1 MTRATS
7 PVIVTDHAHDIGCIH
22 CGQPVAAGERFCCTG
37 CAGAYA
43 LIHDLGLDAYYARRD
58 ANAPAPAGEEAAAL
72 DLSGAV
78 ETLPD
83 GAQCLRLVVDG
94 VTCGACV
101 WLIESALRREAG
113 VTAARVNLT
122 TRRLSVTW
130 REGAPDMAG
139 HLAGIVRRLG
149 YRPAVAGTEGAD
161 DPQKKSE
168 RELVRAMA
176 VAGFGMMNIML
187 LSVSVWSGHA
197 GSMGDATRTLMHWL
211 SALIA
216 VPVVA
221 YAARPFFRSA
231 ITALKAGRTNMDVPI
246 SLGVTLAT
254 TVSLWETARHGEHAY
269 FDGAVMLLFFLLVG
283 RFLDARARG
292 RARSAAEHLL
302 ALGRAPVMMLNEA
315 GMAVPTAPAQ
325 VPVGATVLVA
335 AGERIG
341 VDGAVADGVSD
352 IDTSLVTGE
361 SHPQPVRPGD
371 TLFAGMVNLSAPL
384 RVTVTARGEG
394 TLLAEIV
401 RLMEAAEQGRA
412 RYVAL
417 ADRVARAY
425 TPVVHTA
432 ALATFL
438 AWVLGVGIAWQ
449 QGLFIAVAVLIIT
462 CPCALALAV
471 PAVQVVATGRLL
483 RGGILLKS
491 ATALERLA
499 KVDTIVFDKTGTLTL
514 GRPDLLPDGDRDA
527 ADLELAATLAR
538 ASRHPLSRAIARA
551 AGPGPVADGV
561 REVPG
566 AGLEWQGPDGM
577 VRLGRRGFVGPVSVP
592 GSIIEGPE
600 LWLARPGRQPQRFTF
615 ADAPRAD
622 AVTVV
627 ATLRRKGYRLALI
640 SGDREPVVAAM
651 AARLGITDW
660 RAGVDPAGKAA
671 ALAAMKDEGRH
682 VLMVGDGLNDAAAL
696 SAADVSASPGSA
708 VDVAQTAADAVFQGD
723 LLAPLA
729 ELLTVARKADRLV
742 LQNLGFSLLYNLCA
756 VPIAMLGHATP
767 LIAALAMSSSS
778 LVVLGNALRLSGA
791 PLRFPQAPALHPQL
805 GRRGTG
811 RAAAV
816 AAGTVS
822 GQPKTAL
829 REMRG

>member
-1 MTRATS
+1 MTFAAALSAGPQT
-7 PVIVTDHAHDIGCIH
+7 ACIH
-22 CGQPVAAGERFCCTG
+22 CGQPVVDGSRFCCAG
-37 CAGAYA
+37 CAGAHA

-58 ANAPAPAGEEAAAL
+58 VAAPAPAGEAAAPL
-72 DLSGAV
+72 DLSSAV
-78 ETLPD
+78 ETMPD
-83 GAQCLRLVVDG
+83 GGLCLRLVVDG

-101 WLIESALRREAG
+101 WLIESALRREDG
-113 VTAARVNLT
+113 VAAARVNLT
-122 TRRLSVTW
+122 TRRLTVTW
-130 REGAPDMAG
+130 QGGPDRAEQ
-139 HLAGIVRRLG
+139 LAAIVRRLG
-149 YRPAVAGTEGAD
+149 YRPAVAGSDTGD
-161 DPQKKSE
+161 DPQKRSE

-197 GSMGDATRTLMHWL
+197 GSMGEATRTLMHWL

-216 VPVVA
+216 LPVVG

-231 ITALKAGRTNMDVPI
+231 LTALRAGRSNMDVPI
-246 SLGVTLAT
+246 SLGVTLAV

-302 ALGRAPVMMLNEA
+302 ALGRAPVMVLNGEGA
-315 GMAVPTAPAQ
+315 AVPMAPAQ

-341 VDGAVADGVSD
+341 IDGTVADGVSD
-352 IDTSLVTGE
+352 IDSAVVTGE
-361 SHPQPVRPGD
+361 SQPQPARPGD
-371 TLFAGMVNLSAPL
+371 RLFAGMVNLTAPL
-384 RVTVTARGEG
+384 RLTVTARGEG

-412 RYVAL
+412 RFVAL
-417 ADRVARAY
+417 ADRVARSY

-438 AWVLGVGIAWQ
+438 VWVIWVGIAWQ
-449 QGLFIAVAVLIIT
+449 QALFIAVAVLIIT

-471 PAVQVVATGRLL
+471 PAVQVVATGRLM
-483 RGGILLKS
+483 RSGILLKS

-499 KVDTIVFDKTGTLTL
+499 RIDTIVFDKTGTLTL
-514 GRPDLLPDGDRDA
+514 GRPDLLPDPGRDP

-538 ASRHPLSRAIARA
+538 GSRHPLSRAIARA
-551 AGPGPVADGV
+551 AGQGSVAEGV

-566 AGLEWQGPDGM
+566 AGLEWRGPDGV
-577 VRLGRRGFVGPVSVP
+577 VRLGRRGFVGPVPLP
-592 GSIIEGPE
+592 GGLVEGPE
-600 LWLARPGRQPQRFTF
+600 LWLARPGRPPQRFTF
-615 ADAPRAD
+615 ADALRPD
-622 AVTVV
+622 AITVV
-627 ATLRRKGYRLALI
+627 EGLRRRGYRLALL
-640 SGDREPVVAAM
+640 SGDREPVVASM
-651 AARLGITDW
+651 ARRLGIVEW
-660 RAGVDPAGKAA
+660 QAGVDPAGKAA
-671 ALAAMKDEGRH
+671 ALAAMKAQGRQ

-723 LLAPLA
+723 RLAPVA
-729 ELLTVARKADRLV
+729 ELLAVARGADRLV
-742 LQNLGFSLLYNLCA
+742 VQNLGFSLLYNLCA

-778 LVVLGNALRLSGA
+778 LVVLGNSLRLS
-791 PLRFPQAPALHPQL
+791 
-805 GRRGTG
+805 RRRRKGVT
-811 RAAAV
+811 
-816 AAGTVS
+816 
-822 GQPKTAL
+822 P
-829 REMRG
+829 

>member
-1 MTRATS
+1 MTSVKAGAAR
-7 PVIVTDHAHDIGCIH
+7 IVTDHGSSVGCAH
-22 CGQPVAAGERFCCTG
+22 CGQPVAAGERFCGTA
-37 CAGAYA
+37 CAEAHA

-58 ANAPAPAGEEAAAL
+58 AAAPTPAGEEEAPL
-72 DLSGAV
+72 DLSSAV

-83 GAQCLRLVVDG
+83 GSHCLRLVVDG

-130 REGAPDMAG
+130 AGGAEGMAER
-139 HLAGIVRRLG
+139 LAGIVRRLG
-149 YRPAVAGTEGAD
+149 YRPAVAGMDGAD
-161 DPQKKSE
+161 DPQKQAEK
-168 RELVRAMA
+168 ELVRAMA

-197 GSMGDATRTLMHWL
+197 GSMGEATRTLMHWL

-216 VPVVA
+216 IPIVA
-221 YAARPFFRSA
+221 YAGRPFFRSA
-231 ITALKAGRTNMDVPI
+231 INALKAGRTNMDVPI

-254 TVSLWETARHGEHAY
+254 SVSLWETARHGEHAY

-315 GMAVPTAPAQ
+315 GAAVPTAPAQ

-341 VDGAVADGVSD
+341 VDGTVADGVSD
-352 IDTSLVTGE
+352 IDTSVVTGE
-361 SHPQPVRPGD
+361 SHPQPARPGD
-371 TLFAGMVNLSAPL
+371 RLFAGMVNLSAPL
-384 RVTVTARGEG
+384 RLTVTARGEG

-412 RYVAL
+412 RFVAL
-417 ADRVARAY
+417 ADRVARSY

-432 ALATFL
+432 ALTTFL
-438 AWVLGVGIAWQ
+438 VWVLWVGIAWQ
-449 QGLFIAVAVLIIT
+449 SALFIAVAVLIIT

-471 PAVQVVATGRLL
+471 PAVQVVATGRLM

-514 GRPDLLPDGDRDA
+514 GRPDLLPDPARDM
-527 ADLELAATLAR
+527 ADLNLAAMLAR
-538 ASRHPLSRAIARA
+538 ASRHPLSRAIVRA

-566 AGLEWQGPDGM
+566 AGLEWQGPEGL

-592 GSIIEGPE
+592 GGLIEGPE
-600 LWLARPGRQPQRFTF
+600 LWLSRPGRQPIRFTF

-622 AVTVV
+622 AVAVV
-627 ATLRRKGYRLALI
+627 ADLRRKGYRLALI

-651 AARLGITDW
+651 AARLGIEDW

-671 ALAAMKDEGRH
+671 ALAEMKAKGRR

-708 VDVAQTAADAVFQGD
+708 VDVAQNAADAVFQGD
-723 LLAPLA
+723 RLAPLA
-729 ELLTVARKADRLV
+729 ELLDVARKADRLV
-742 LQNLGFSLLYNLCA
+742 LQNLGFSLFYNLCA

-778 LVVLGNALRLSGA
+778 LVVLANALRLSRRA
-791 PLRFPQAPALHPQL
+791 PE
-805 GRRGTG
+805 GRR
-811 RAAAV
+811 
-816 AAGTVS
+816 
-822 GQPKTAL
+822 
-829 REMRG
+829 

>member
-1 MTRATS
+1 MSQVIAFTPAT
-7 PVIVTDHAHDIGCIH
+7 PEGCVH
-22 CGQPVAAGERFCCTG
+22 CGQPVAGGERFCCTG

-58 ANAPAPAGEEAAAL
+58 ANAPVPAGEEAVPL
-72 DLSGAV
+72 DLSSAIETGA
-78 ETLPD
+78 D
-83 GAQCLRLVVDG
+83 GAHCLRLVVDG

-130 REGAPDMAG
+130 TGEAGMAER
-139 HLAGIVRRLG
+139 LAGIVRRLG
-149 YRPAVAGTEGAD
+149 YRPAVAGTEQAD

-197 GSMGDATRTLMHWL
+197 GSMGEATRTLMHWL

-216 VPVVA
+216 VPIVA
-221 YAARPFFRSA
+221 YCARPFFRSA
-231 ITALKAGRTNMDVPI
+231 ITALRAGRTNMDVPI

-254 TVSLWETARHGEHAY
+254 TVSLWETARHGPHAY
-269 FDGAVMLLFFLLVG
+269 FDGAVMLLFFLLIG

-315 GMAVPTAPAQ
+315 GMAVPMAPAQ

-352 IDTSLVTGE
+352 IDTSVVTGE
-361 SHPQPVRPGD
+361 SHPQPARPGD
-371 TLFAGMVNLSAPL
+371 KLFAGMVNLTAPL
-384 RVTVTARGEG
+384 RLRVTARGEG

-412 RYVAL
+412 RFVAL
-417 ADRVARAY
+417 ADRVARSY

-432 ALATFL
+432 ALGTFL
-438 AWVLGVGIAWQ
+438 VWVLWVGIAWQ
-449 QGLFIAVAVLIIT
+449 QALFIAVAVLIIT

-483 RGGILLKS
+483 RSGILLKS

-514 GRPDLLPDGDRDA
+514 GRPDLLPDATLDP

-538 ASRHPLSRAIARA
+538 SSRHPLSRAIARA
-551 AGPGPVADGV
+551 AGPGPVVEGV

-566 AGLEWQGPDGM
+566 AGLEWQGSDGV
-577 VRLGRRGFVGPVSVP
+577 VRLGRRGFVGPVSLP
-592 GSIIEGPE
+592 GGLIEGPE
-600 LWLARPGRQPQRFTF
+600 LWLARPGRQPRRFTF

-622 AVTVV
+622 AADVV
-627 ATLRRKGYRLALI
+627 AGLRDKGYRLALI

-651 AARLGITDW
+651 ARRLGIADW

-671 ALAAMKDEGRH
+671 ALAAMKAEGH
-682 VLMVGDGLNDAAAL
+682 CVLMVGDGLNDAAAL

-708 VDVAQTAADAVFQGD
+708 VDVAQTAADAVFQGER
-723 LLAPLA
+723 LAPLA
-729 ELLTVARKADRLV
+729 ELLAVSVKADRLV
-742 LQNLGFSLLYNLCA
+742 IQNLGFSLFYNLCA

-778 LVVLGNALRLSGA
+778 LVVLGNALRLS
-791 PLRFPQAPALHPQL
+791 
-805 GRRGTG
+805 RGG
-811 RAAAV
+811 K
-816 AAGTVS
+816 GGS
-822 GQPKTAL
+822 PKGGV
-829 REMRG
+829 R

>member
-1 MTRATS
+1 MSLAAAS
-7 PVIVTDHAHDIGCIH
+7 DISDEAGTACIH
-22 CGQPVAAGERFCCTG
+22 CGQPVTAGQRFCCSG

-58 ANAPAPAGEEAAAL
+58 AAVPAPTVAETPL
-72 DLSGAV
+72 DLSSAV
-78 ETLPD
+78 EDQAD
-83 GAQCLRLVVDG
+83 GSHCLRLVVDG

-101 WLIESALRREAG
+101 WLIESALRREPG

-122 TRRLSVTW
+122 TRRLVVSWQGDT
-130 REGAPDMAG
+130 GMAEK
-139 HLAGIVRRLG
+139 LAGIIRRLG
-149 YRPAVAGTEGAD
+149 YRPAVAGTVSSD

-168 RELVRAMA
+168 KELVRAMA

-216 VPVVA
+216 LPVVA
-221 YAARPFFRSA
+221 YSARPFYRSA
-231 ITALKAGRTNMDVPI
+231 LNALRAGRTNMDVPI

-254 TVSLWETARHGEHAY
+254 SVSLWETIKHGEHAY
-269 FDGAVMLLFFLLVG
+269 FDGAVMLLFFLLIG

-302 ALGRAPVMMLNEA
+302 ALGRAPVMVLNAA
-315 GMAVPTAPAQ
+315 GAAEPMAPAA

-341 VDGAVADGVSD
+341 IDGTVADGVSD
-352 IDTSLVTGE
+352 IDTSVVTGE
-361 SHPQPVRPGD
+361 SHPQPARPGD
-371 TLFAGMVNLSAPL
+371 RVFAGMVNLSAPL
-384 RVTVTARGEG
+384 RLTVTARGEG

-412 RYVAL
+412 KFVAL

-438 AWVLGVGIAWQ
+438 TWVLWAGIAWQ
-449 QGLFIAVAVLIIT
+449 SALFIAVAVLIIT

-471 PAVQVVATGRLL
+471 PAVQVVATGRLM

-514 GRPDLLPDGDRDA
+514 GRPDLLPDPARDA

-538 ASRHPLSRAIARA
+538 SSRHPLSRAIARA
-551 AGPGPVADGV
+551 AGPGPVAEGV

-566 AGLEWQGPDGM
+566 AGLEWQGPDGL

-592 GSIIEGPE
+592 SGLVEGPE
-600 LWLARPGRQPQRFTF
+600 LWLSRPGRQPMRFIF

-622 AVTVV
+622 AVAVV
-627 ATLRRKGYRLALI
+627 QDLRRRGYRLALL

-651 AARLGITDW
+651 ARRLGIDDW
-660 RAGVDPAGKAA
+660 QAGVDPAGKAA
-671 ALAAMKDEGRH
+671 ALADLRAEGRC

-723 LLAPLA
+723 RLAPLA
-729 ELLTVARKADRLV
+729 ELLTVARQAERLV
-742 LQNLGFSLLYNLCA
+742 IQNLVFTLIYNLCA
-756 VPIAMLGHATP
+756 VPVAMLGHATP
-767 LIAALAMSSSS
+767 LIAAVAMSSSS
-778 LVVLGNALRLSGA
+778 LVVLGNSLRLS
-791 PLRFPQAPALHPQL
+791 
-805 GRRGTG
+805 RRNKGKM
-811 RAAAV
+811 
-816 AAGTVS
+816 
-822 GQPKTAL
+822 P
-829 REMRG
+829 